1 MYPAETAEETW
12 FWQFLIPGEAI
23 ETIFS
28 WIIVNYD
35 NVVDAD
41 NDLRDIKQ
49 MLQISVF
56 SPNE

>member
-1 MYPAETAEETW
+1 MFPAETAEEMW
-12 FWQFLIPGEAI
+12 FWQFWIPWEAI

-49 MLQISVF
+49 MLQMSVF